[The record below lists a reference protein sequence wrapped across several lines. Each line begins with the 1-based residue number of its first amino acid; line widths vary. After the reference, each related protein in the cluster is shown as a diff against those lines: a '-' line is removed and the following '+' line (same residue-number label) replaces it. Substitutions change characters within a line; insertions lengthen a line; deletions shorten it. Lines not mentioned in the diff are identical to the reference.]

1 MLQEGDVFSPVC
13 LSVHGGGVPC
23 DHYPRCIRPH
33 GTGVPGL
40 VPHLYRDSPHTG
52 PLPGPKG
59 YFVTLWMNVGWVMGD
74 IQRWCGQSSSTCC
87 NLICLHFLHWQA
99 LEVLKHPLTPSH
111 AHSHRATW
119 WIFHLLIF
127 LLKYSF
133 LSLQLV
139 PLLAEDLINFDPP
152 DGKIYIVALGN
163 HIKHSATKFNNY
175 SINSG
180 MCEQ

>member
-1 MLQEGDVFSPVC
+1 MALRV
-13 LSVHGGGVPC
+13 
-23 DHYPRCIRPH
+23 
-33 GTGVPGL
+33 TL
-40 VPHLYRDSPHTG
+40 VVAF
-52 PLPGPKG
+52 G
-59 YFVTLWMNVGWVMGD
+59 YFAQRFGIWWEPTND
-74 IQRWCGQSSSTCC
+74 ILLLFECSLSSYDAHRWWGYSSSTCC
-87 NLICLHFLHWQA
+87 NLICLHFLHSQA

-163 HIKHSATKFNNY
+163 LIKKHSATKFNNY